1 MTTGGYIVPDLITI
15 SEAADRLG
23 VKPFAVQALIDTG
36 QLRHVVLVDATSV
49 AEQQEQA

>member
-1 MTTGGYIVPDLITI
+1 MSELISI
-15 SEAADRLG
+15 AEAAARLG

-36 QLRHVVLVDATSV
+36 DLRHVVLVDATSV